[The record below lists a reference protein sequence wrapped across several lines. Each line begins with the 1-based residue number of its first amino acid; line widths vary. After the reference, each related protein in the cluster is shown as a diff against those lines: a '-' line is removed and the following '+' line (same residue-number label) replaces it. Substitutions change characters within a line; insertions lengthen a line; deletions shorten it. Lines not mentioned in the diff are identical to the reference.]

1 MHQPVV
7 GHGHQDGAEEEVDG
21 SALCLMCGFFHQS
34 GKQMVLFIYVCSIN
48 SFFLSFQSFR
58 VDVLLTTLLITFLC
72 CCADSRSAST
82 HQSNSLCN

>member
-34 GKQMVLFIYVCSIN
+34 GKQMVLFYICMFYK
-48 SFFLSFQSFR
+48 FFFSLFSVFQSRCF
-58 VDVLLTTLLITFLC
+58 VDNSAYYLLVLLC
-72 CCADSRSAST
+72 
-82 HQSNSLCN
+82 